1 MAAATIFGALSFEKL
16 SKKFQYSTIFRIA
29 ILGIAVS
36 MLPMSLLPPYWVMIS
51 FGFILGITWGPMT
64 PLLNTVIQRKIPPS
78 KRGRVFSLE
87 MVIWSA
93 GPMITMVFAGMAVDT
108 WGVQPVYMVAAIA
121 TTTAGFV
128 VTFNKRMKE
137 INTADFAD

>member
-1 MAAATIFGALSFEKL
+1 
-16 SKKFQYSTIFRIA
+16 
-29 ILGIAVS
+29 
-36 MLPMSLLPPYWVMIS
+36 
-51 FGFILGITWGPMT
+51 
-64 PLLNTVIQRKIPPS
+64 
-78 KRGRVFSLE
+78 